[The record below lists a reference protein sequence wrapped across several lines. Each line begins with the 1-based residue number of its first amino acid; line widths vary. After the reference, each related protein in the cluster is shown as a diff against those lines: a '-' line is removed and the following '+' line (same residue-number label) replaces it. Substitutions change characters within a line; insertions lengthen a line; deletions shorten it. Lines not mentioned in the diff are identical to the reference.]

1 MKRIP
6 GLLLAALFL
15 ISCSGKSTGPPPREV
30 NLYVWSNYIPDRVL
44 KDFERTTGIHLNFDT
59 FESNEALLDKLQSG
73 LADYDVIVPSD
84 YMVGIM
90 RRQKLLYE
98 LDRSRIPNARN
109 IGQKFMN
116 PPYDPGNVYSVPF
129 LWATTGIGYNRKK
142 VTEVVDSWGV
152 LWDPKYAGRLL
163 MLDDMREC
171 FAVALKWKGH
181 SLNSTNLA
189 ELQEAKDLLMQQK
202 PLLKAYDSSNFDGIL
217 MAGDV
222 WITHG
227 WSGNIALVTLQ
238 DPNLT
243 YVVPKEGGPLAIENF
258 AIPRAARHKDEAYT
272 LINYLLDA
280 KVGGDI
286 TNLSKYPNTNEAA
299 RAYIKP
305 EILNNPVIYPD
316 EATLARCELIRD
328 IGPTY
333 QVLDRFW
340 TEIKAR

>member
-1 MKRIP
+1 MKRI
-6 GLLLAALFL
+6 LLLLVVVLLF
-15 ISCSGKSTGPPPREV
+15 SCSRKTDVPQREV

-44 KDFERTTGIHLNFDT
+44 KDFERDTGIHLNFDT

-73 LADYDVIVPSD
+73 LAEYDVIVPSD
-84 YMVGIM
+84 YMVGIL
-90 RRQKLLYE
+90 RRQNLLQE
-98 LDRSRIPNARN
+98 LDRARIPNLRN
-109 IGQKFMN
+109 IGARFLN
-116 PPYDPGNVYSVPF
+116 PPYDPENRYSVPF
-129 LWATTGIGYNRKK
+129 LWATTGIGYNTKK
-142 VTEVVDSWGV
+142 VSGTIDSWGV

-181 SLNSTNLA
+181 SLNSTNPA
-189 ELQEAKDLLMQQK
+189 ELQEARDLLMRQK

-217 MAGDV
+217 LAGDV

-238 DPNLT
+238 NPDLA

-258 AIPRAARHKDEAYT
+258 AIPRAARHKDEAYV
-272 LINYLLDA
+272 LINYMLDA
-280 KVGGDI
+280 KAGADI

-299 RAYIKP
+299 KAFIKP

-316 EATLARCELIRD
+316 RATLERCELIED
-328 IGPTY
+328 IGPTFA
-333 QVLDRFW
+333 VIDRYW
-340 TEIKAR
+340 TEIKSQ